1 MIEDSRPADVA
12 VPRIAASG
20 PVSRTA
26 ETASMPRMG
35 VILVNYRRAE
45 DTIECL
51 ESLLRSS
58 IPLRVVVVDNESGDG
73 SMDAIAAWAAGQRP
87 SVPADASM
95 AAFTQPSLPKP
106 VAAVRLTAA
115 AAAAADPGPAMTLI
129 DAGRNGG
136 FAAGNNAGLVHLQRD
151 PDLEYF
157 WLLNNDTIVEP
168 GAAAALIARFD
179 AAPRVGMCGTMV
191 RFYWQP
197 ELVQALGGHRFNAFT
212 GRSLGIGC
220 GTAASAPF
228 DPAAVTSQT
237 DFVLGASLAVSRPFL
252 DTIGLM
258 DEGYFLY
265 FEEVDWAAQSRGR
278 FDIGFASAA
287 TVFHKEGSSIGSS
300 STRGGRSAFSDYWLT
315 RSRLRFT
322 RRHNPLLLPLHMLL
336 TLAFATR
343 RLTQAQGRNALAMLR
358 ALLGAG
364 Y

>member
-1 MIEDSRPADVA
+1 MTDHPGTTDKTVSTGTAGSTLA
-12 VPRIAASG
+12 PRL
-20 PVSRTA
+20 
-26 ETASMPRMG
+26 G
-35 VILVNYRRAE
+35 VILVNYRRAD

-51 ESLLRSS
+51 ESLMRSN

-87 SVPADASM
+87 SVPADAAM
-95 AAFTQPSLPKP
+95 AALTDPPLPKP
-106 VAAVRLTAA
+106 VAATRLTAA
-115 AAAAADPGPAMTLI
+115 AAASTDPGPALTLI

-151 PDLEYF
+151 PGLEYF

-168 GAAAALIARFD
+168 DAAAALVAHFD

-197 ELVQALGGHRFNAFT
+197 ELVQALGGHRFNTLT

-220 GTAASAPF
+220 GTPASAPI
-228 DPAAVTSQT
+228 DPVAVGRQT
-237 DFVLGASLAVSRPFL
+237 DFVLGASLAVSRAFL
-252 DTIGLM
+252 DTIGPM

-265 FEEVDWAAQSRGR
+265 FEEVDWAARNHGR

-322 RRHNPLLLPLHMLL
+322 RRHKPLLLPLHMLL
-336 TLAFATR
+336 TLAFGAR
-343 RLTQAQGRNALAMLR
+343 RLTQSQGRNALAMLR
-358 ALLGAG
+358 ALMGRG